1 MKLPQNLSVIVH
13 RSKGT
18 LWSPHSSHWPFQ
30 PKLDG
35 VRDRNE
41 PAAQYGSS
49 PDSPLEGA
57 GFEPSVPLVP
67 APNAPSKGS

>member
-1 MKLPQNLSVIVH
+1 MRSYEIATEPQ
-13 RSKGT
+13 
-18 LWSPHSSHWPFQ
+18 SSSYVEVKAPCGALILHDWPFQ

-35 VRDRNE
+35 VRARNA

-49 PDSPLEGA
+49 PASPLEGA

-67 APNAPSKGS
+67 ARNAP